1 MKKVIV
7 CFLYENRFTKY
18 AHGSGT
24 EGPARDRGEL
34 GEKIS

>member
-18 AHGSGT
+18 ARGSGFGGT
-24 EGPARDRGEL
+24 ARDRGEL
-34 GEKIS
+34 GDEIS